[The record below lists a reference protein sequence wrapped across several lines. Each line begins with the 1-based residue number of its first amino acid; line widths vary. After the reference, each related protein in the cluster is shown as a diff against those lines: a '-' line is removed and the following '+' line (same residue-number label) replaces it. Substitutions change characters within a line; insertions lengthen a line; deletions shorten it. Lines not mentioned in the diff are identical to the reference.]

1 MRYMIPKA
9 NLATDLIFCQKNFDR
24 TKKQKTQKPG
34 LALIWGSALTISKG
48 ECVQLK
54 NS

>member
-24 TKKQKTQKPG
+24 TKKTEATATG
-34 LALIWGSALTISKG
+34 NGRVLGISFD
-48 ECVQLK
+48 
-54 NS
+54 NF

>member
-24 TKKQKTQKPG
+24 TKKTEDTETWTG
-34 LALIWGSALTISKG
+34 LDLGISFD
-48 ECVQLK
+48 
-54 NS
+54 NF